1 MFCSH
6 VPRPTSYVHPPLAVI
21 LRFTAA
27 MITRRLI
34 EGSLELERRYT
45 HVRGFRI
52 RSLQAGAGPPLVLLH
67 GLAGSH
73 RWWRYVIPGFA
84 RNRRVIVPELVG
96 FGGSRP
102 APRQP
107 DMAEM
112 AEIVDEWLLA
122 NGLERTDLVGHSMGG
137 EIAIHLASARPERI
151 RRLVLVAAAGIPR
164 ELSASA
170 AAQLA
175 TELARL
181 RAWGR
186 RTFVATIA
194 ADTLRAGPFT
204 LYRTLRHLLADDV
217 RPLLPLVVQ
226 PTLVVWGEHDPVT
239 PLRDAHVLRNSL
251 PRARLF
257 VVARA
262 SHNVMADQP
271 DEFVRVVRAFL
282 EEDDA

>member
-1 MFCSH
+1 MAAFLRL
-6 VPRPTSYVHPPLAVI
+6 PRT
-21 LRFTAA
+21 
-27 MITRRLI
+27 MIIRRTLSS
-34 EGSLELERRYT
+34 ESFPLERRHT
-45 HVRGFRI
+45 DVAGFRM
-52 RSLQAGAGPPLVLLH
+52 RSLHAGTGGRPLVLLH

-73 RWWRYVIPGFA
+73 RWWRYVIPQFA
-84 RNRRVIVPELVG
+84 RERAVVVPELIG

-112 AEIVDEWLLA
+112 AHIIGEWLGA
-122 NGLERTDLVGHSMGG
+122 HGLEHVDLVGHSMGA
-137 EIAIHLASARPERI
+137 EISIHLAARQPERV

-164 ELSASA
+164 ELSATA
-170 AAQLA
+170 AARLA

-194 ADTLRAGPFT
+194 ADSLRAGPFT

-217 RPLLPLVVQ
+217 RPLLPFVSQ
-226 PTLVVWGEHDPVT
+226 PTLIVWGEHDPVT
-239 PLRDAHVLRNSL
+239 PVRDAHVLRNAL

-257 VVARA
+257 VVAGA
-262 SHNVMADQP
+262 AHNVMADRP
-271 DEFVRVVRAFL
+271 DEFVRVVRDFL
-282 EEDDA
+282 DGD

>member
-1 MFCSH
+1 M
-6 VPRPTSYVHPPLAVI
+6 
-21 LRFTAA
+21 
-27 MITRRLI
+27 RRLT
-34 EGSLELERRYT
+34 GGGLDLERRYT

-52 RSLQAGAGPPLVLLH
+52 RSLHAGADGPPLVLLH

-73 RWWRYVIPGFA
+73 RWWRYVIPAFA
-84 RNRRVIVPELVG
+84 RHRRVVVPELVG

-112 AEIVDEWLLA
+112 ALIIGEWLSA
-122 NGLERTDLVGHSMGG
+122 NGLERTDLVGHSMGA
-137 EIAIHLASARPERI
+137 EISIHIAAGQPERI
-151 RRLVLVAAAGIPR
+151 RRLVLVAAAGVPR
-164 ELSASA
+164 EISASA
-170 AAQLA
+170 AARLA

-194 ADTLRAGPFT
+194 TDSLRAGPFT

-217 RPLLPLVVQ
+217 RPLLPLVVH
-226 PTLVVWGEHDPVT
+226 PTLIVWGEHDPVT
-239 PLRDAHVLRNSL
+239 PLRDAHVLRNAL

-257 VVARA
+257 VVPGA
-262 SHNVMADQP
+262 SHNVMADRP
-271 DEFVRVVRAFL
+271 DDFVRVVREFL
-282 EEDDA
+282 DEADA

>member
-1 MFCSH
+1 
-6 VPRPTSYVHPPLAVI
+6 
-21 LRFTAA
+21 
-27 MITRRLI
+27 MITRMRP
-34 EGSLELERRYT
+34 GNTLELERRYT
-45 HVRGFRI
+45 RVRGFRI
-52 RSLQAGAGPPLVLLH
+52 RSLHAGTQGPPLVLLH

-73 RWWRYVIPGFA
+73 RWWRYVIPQLA
-84 RNRRVIVPELVG
+84 RRRCVVVPELVG

-112 AEIVDEWLLA
+112 AEIMDEWMGA
-122 NGLERTDLVGHSMGG
+122 QGLSGVDLVGHSMGG
-137 EIAIHLASARPERI
+137 EIAIHLAARKPERV
-151 RRLVLVAAAGIPR
+151 RRLVLVAAAGVPR
-164 ELSASA
+164 EISASA
-170 AAQLA
+170 AARLA

-194 ADTLRAGPFT
+194 ADSLRAGPFT

-257 VVARA
+257 VVAGA
-262 SHNVMADQP
+262 SHNVMADRP
-271 DEFVRVVRAFL
+271 DEFVRIVGDFL
-282 EEDDA
+282 DEPDT

>member
-1 MFCSH
+1 
-6 VPRPTSYVHPPLAVI
+6 
-21 LRFTAA
+21 
-27 MITRRLI
+27 MITRIRTR
-34 EGSLELERRYT
+34 ESLDLERRYT
-45 HVRGFRI
+45 RVRGFRI
-52 RSLQAGAGPPLVLLH
+52 RSLHAGADGPPLVLLH

-73 RWWRYVIPGFA
+73 RWWRYVIPQFA
-84 RNRRVIVPELVG
+84 RHRRVVIPELVG

-107 DMAEM
+107 DMREM
-112 AEIVDEWLLA
+112 AQIIDDWLVA
-122 NGLERTDLVGHSMGG
+122 NDLGRIDLVGHSMGG
-137 EIAIHLASARPERI
+137 EIAIHLAASRPERI
-151 RRLVLVAAAGIPR
+151 RRLVLVAAAGVPR
-164 ELSASA
+164 EISASA
-170 AAQLA
+170 AARLA

-194 ADTLRAGPFT
+194 ADSLRAGPFT

-251 PRARLF
+251 PLGRLF
-257 VVARA
+257 VVAGA
-262 SHNVMADQP
+262 SHNVMADRP
-271 DEFVRVVRAFL
+271 DEFVRVVVDFL
-282 EEDDA
+282 DEPDS